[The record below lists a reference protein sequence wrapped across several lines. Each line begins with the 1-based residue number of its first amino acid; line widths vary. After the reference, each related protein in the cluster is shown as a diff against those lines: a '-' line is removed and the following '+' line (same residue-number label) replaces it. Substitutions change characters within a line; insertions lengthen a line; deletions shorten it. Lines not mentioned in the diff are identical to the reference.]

1 MTNEAIIA
9 KVHSLLEPL
18 MDDTDLFVTSIQVK
32 PTANIKVFIDADSGL
47 TVEKSIRVNRKLR
60 AAIEEAAMF
69 PEGDF
74 SLEVSSP
81 GIGEP
86 LTTHRQYLKNIDRL
100 LEVEKTDGTIV
111 TGLLRAFAD
120 DTLTLEVKGTK
131 KLPPHEVAIPLA
143 DVKTATVQ
151 VVF

>member
-18 MDDTDLFVTSIQVK
+18 MDETDLFVTGIHVK

-47 TVEKSIRVNRKLR
+47 TVEKSIRINRKLR
-60 AAIEEAAMF
+60 AAIEEEGMF

-81 GIGEP
+81 GVGEP
-86 LTTHRQYLKNIDRL
+86 LTAHRQYVKNIGRL
-100 LEVEKTDGTIV
+100 LEVEKTDGMIV
-111 TGLLRAFAD
+111 TGFLRAVAD
-120 DTLTLEVKGTK
+120 EALTLEVKGTK
-131 KLPPHEVAIPLA
+131 KVLPHEATIPLT

>member
-18 MDDTDLFVTSIQVK
+18 MDDTDLFVTGIHVK

-47 TVEKSIRVNRKLR
+47 TVEKSIRINRKLR
-60 AAIEEAAMF
+60 AAIEEEGMF

-86 LTTHRQYLKNIDRL
+86 LTTQRQYLKNIDRL
-100 LEVEKTDGTIV
+100 LEVEKADGILV
-111 TGLLRAFAD
+111 TGFLRAVAD
-120 DTLTLEVKGTK
+120 EALTLEVKGTK
-131 KLPPHEVAIPLA
+131 KVPPHEVAIPLA